1 MQATRTL
8 RKPSTPGQRYRD
20 GQRKK
25 QTVYHG
31 NPVREPQKLTAE
43 QQALVVQWTGLVSW
57 AMNRWFSKAPAW
69 MHPEIRSAGFLALVE
84 AAERYDAKKL
94 SPRTGKPVKFKTCAL
109 AWLWGRMVSERSRL
123 GDRRDLQMPAVV
135 DTLSGVI
142 SPADVFAA
150 DPTPGAEQVVS
161 DREDRAQIAA
171 ALAAL
176 PPKWRF
182 IVERR
187 FGLGKREPMSL
198 AEIGE
203 AMGVCKERVRQIDR
217 QAIARLAAML
227 AGVRGC

>member
-1 MQATRTL
+1 MLTTQTANVHIRWMTRAELPYVLDIERRSFPAHAWGEEAFLSEL
-8 RKPSTPGQRYRD
+8 RKR
-20 GQRKK
+20 
-25 QTVYHG
+25 TVIG
-31 NPVREPQKLTAE
+31 MAAVRE
-43 QQALVVQWTGLVSW
+43 
-57 AMNRWFSKAPAW
+57 
-69 MHPEIRSAGFLALVE
+69 
-84 AAERYDAKKL
+84 ERVLGYVIYEL
-94 SPRTGKPVKFKTCAL
+94 H
-109 AWLWGRMVSERSRL
+109 
-123 GDRRDLQMPAVV
+123 GDRMDVLNFAVHPFYRGQGVGSQMIGKLKAKLHSHRRGAIRLDAREQSLQMPAVV